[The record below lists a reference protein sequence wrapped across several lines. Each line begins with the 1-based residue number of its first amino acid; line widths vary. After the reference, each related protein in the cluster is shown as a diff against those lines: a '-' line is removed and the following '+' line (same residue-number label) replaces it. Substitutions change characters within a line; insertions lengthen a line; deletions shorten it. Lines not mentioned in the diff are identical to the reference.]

1 MSAEY
6 ISIKQG
12 KDHVSSLQINKNR
25 EIIVIGAIKHGKRLR
40 VKKKMSLGW
49 YTIWKKIQTSSNI

>member
-1 MSAEY
+1 MSAEF

-25 EIIVIGAIKHGKRLR
+25 EIIVIGVIKHGKRLR
-40 VKKKMSLGW
+40 VKKEDVSWLVHNLEKD
-49 YTIWKKIQTSSNI
+49 SNQF

>member
-40 VKKKMSLGW
+40 VKKEDVSWLVHNLEKD
-49 YTIWKKIQTSSNI
+49 SNQF